1 MRGLIEVVEKGE
13 AINSLCRVV
22 SCECNGRM
30 EKSPTVEENR

>member
-1 MRGLIEVVEKGE
+1 VRGLVKVVEKGE

-22 SCECNGRM
+22 SRECNGRM